1 MFLNWFLTLFSFFL
15 FRLRSAVSSIL
26 CSYLLHFSAQAQ
38 KNKKIHPEK
47 NSLHF
52 GKLNFLT
59 LRFRNFLYFLKRK
72 LFLYFRKW
80 NPALFNS
87 SPKNK
92 KVHREKIPYNS
103 GNGTFRTQKV
113 KKSPLLKCFLHIR
126 H

>member
-1 MFLNWFLTLFSFFL
+1 MIPFSKKLSCWKLLNAKSYQMNDK
-15 FRLRSAVSSIL
+15 SS
-26 CSYLLHFSAQAQ
+26 CFKPKSCTPSPPQ
-38 KNKKIHPEK
+38 KIHPTTIVIFPELGLSSSNNNNK
-47 NSLHF
+47 N
-52 GKLNFLT
+52 
-59 LRFRNFLYFLKRK
+59 YFLKRK

-103 GNGTFRTQKV
+103 ENGTFRTQKV

>member
-1 MFLNWFLTLFSFFL
+1 MG
-15 FRLRSAVSSIL
+15 
-26 CSYLLHFSAQAQ
+26 SY
-38 KNKKIHPEK
+38 
-47 NSLHF
+47 
-52 GKLNFLT
+52 FLT
-59 LRFRNFLYFLKRK
+59 LRLNDFLYFWKWNPTQTKPKTKKTQKNSPRKKTFYFWKWNFPAVILKKKYFLSKTPFLYFLKRK